1 MITIRSKV
9 SNSKLSTIATND
21 IRKAI
26 AQLEGENVEITIKRA
41 KTKRTLPQNSF
52 YFGCVVPIIR
62 QGLKDLGYTMTLSET
77 HEFLKDKFLQ
87 EELVHPETSEFIG
100 KRTKSTT
107 ELSKGEMVEYI
118 NNIMDFSATILGI
131 VIPEAESQTT
141 LI

>member
-1 MITIRSKV
+1 
-9 SNSKLSTIATND
+9 
-21 IRKAI
+21 
-26 AQLEGENVEITIKRA
+26 
-41 KTKRTLPQNSF
+41 
-52 YFGCVVPIIR
+52 
-62 QGLKDLGYTMTLSET
+62 MTLNET

-131 VIPEAESQTT
+131 VIPESNSQTT

>member
-26 AQLEGENVEITIKRA
+26 AELEGKNVEITIKQARS
-41 KTKRTLPQNSF
+41 KRSLPQNAYYHS
-52 YFGCVVPIIR
+52 CIVPIIR
-62 QGLKDLGYTMTLSET
+62 QGLKDLGYTMTLSES

-87 EELVHPETSEFIG
+87 DELVHPETSEFLG

-118 NNIMDFSATILGI
+118 DNIMDFSATILGI
-131 VIPEAESQTT
+131 VIPPPNTQTE